1 VAFGVKILLNNGEE
15 ILWRYRLNQ
24 LVKFLRLHRKPTSLR
39 QLAIPVLPWIIDMT
53 LSDVKPML
61 TNKHVIKIEIEEG
74 RPCHT
79 NK

>member
-1 VAFGVKILLNNGEE
+1 MAFEVKILLNNGEE

-24 LVKFLRLHRKPTSLR
+24 LVKFLHLHRKPTSLR
-39 QLAIPVLPWIIDMT
+39 QSAIPVLPWVIDMT
-53 LSDVKPML
+53 LYDVKSML
-61 TNKHVIKIEIEEG
+61 INKHVMKIEIEEG